1 MITKCSLTTGSIAKI
16 PLWGPTL
23 YPWVGPQSGIFYIA
37 AHLVAHLATVVHFRR
52 RRPWHPPPVTHNSHY
67 FSPTPSDLSNAVTQG
82 TPQRPIRL
90 AAECGTGCVARVS
103 ETKPR
108 SLRHRKKHNIVARA
122 NGGELR
128 IRTTPRWLRLGH
140 PECAHVAPVHMVCRM
155 LTVSVALQKRCPSRP
170 FFDET
175 VYRISWIYCDI
186 ATSAALPH
194 CHLRH
199 PSEPQ
204 FDELWHASL
213 TPKKR

>member
-1 MITKCSLTTGSIAKI
+1 MLHHYRFPRDNSALGTYPLPMGRSPKRNFLHSGAPRRAFSNRRSFPSTTTMA
-16 PLWGPTL
+16 
-23 YPWVGPQSGIFYIA
+23 
-37 AHLVAHLATVVHFRR
+37 
-52 RRPWHPPPVTHNSHY
+52 PPPVTHNSHY

-204 FDELWHASL
+204 FDELWHASS